1 MSTTDY
7 TTQLAKENAKLETEL
22 QKKDNELRIHDRAN
36 DYYSQDEVMM
46 VYIQKILTILYG
58 VIYLF
63 FVYFLY
69 SNQDKYSRQ
78 MSGLYLII
86 FAVLPFTLHL
96 VSRFLYKTFLQ
107 ILHMFNNG
115 NAAYLYID
123 PKVPSDPN

>member
-107 ILHMFNNG
+107 ILHMINNG
-115 NAAYLYID
+115 NAAYLYVD
-123 PKVPSDPN
+123 PKVPSDLN